1 MCGGA
6 IISDELLPPINGR
19 RKLTT
24 NDLWAEL
31 DTLSEFWG
39 FKPSTKADAGVDDDD
54 EDNKNKVDTPQ
65 KNKQSKKVVIGGNDK
80 GCGNG
85 NQRVR
90 KNKYRGIRQRP
101 WGKWAAEIRDP
112 QKGVRV
118 WLGTFNTAE
127 EAAMAYDEAAK
138 RIRGDKA
145 KLNFPP
151 HNHHSPPTPPQQ
163 DQQPLAKKRCT
174 AIPDQHQ
181 QPIYQETTP
190 TTTID
195 PPMGQ
200 IPPPI
205 AMDYPV
211 FLSHQPPPTT
221 SYYPTMPY
229 GEIQDQ
235 FTSLESF
242 LGLDPEIS
250 SSSTTTTTTSL
261 TTTSTAASTSN
272 PFVAE
277 SDPVD
282 LWMMNDLLPVPEQQQ
297 ENQDLLF

>member
-1 MCGGA
+1 MV
-6 IISDELLPPINGR
+6 
-19 RKLTT
+19 
-24 NDLWAEL
+24 
-31 DTLSEFWG
+31 G
-39 FKPSTKADAGVDDDD
+39 FET
-54 EDNKNKVDTPQ
+54 
-65 KNKQSKKVVIGGNDK
+65 VVIGGNEK
-80 GCGNG
+80 GGGNG

-90 KNKYRGIRQRP
+90 KSKYRGIRQRP

-151 HNHHSPPTPPQQ
+151 HHHSPPPPPPPPTQQ
-163 DQQPLAKKRCT
+163 DQPLAKKRCT
-174 AIPDQHQ
+174 AIPDHPQHQQQQ
-181 QPIYQETTP
+181 QPIYQETTN
-190 TTTID
+190 ID

-205 AMDYPV
+205 SMDYPV
-211 FLSHQPPPTT
+211 FLSQQPLPPPPPPTT
-221 SYYPTMPY
+221 SYYPTMSY
-229 GEIQDQ
+229 EDQ
-235 FTSLESF
+235 FSRLESF
-242 LGLDPEIS
+242 LGLDHEISLS
-250 SSSTTTTTTSL
+250 SSSTTTTTA
-261 TTTSTAASTSN
+261 STAASTSN
-272 PFVAE
+272 PFVAEIQE

-282 LWMMNDLLPVPEQQQ
+282 LWMMNDLLPVNQQHQ

>member
-1 MCGGA
+1 M
-6 IISDELLPPINGR
+6 IFLIWEEIEKSVVYVFLV
-19 RKLTT
+19 
-24 NDLWAEL
+24 
-31 DTLSEFWG
+31 G
-39 FKPSTKADAGVDDDD
+39 FET
-54 EDNKNKVDTPQ
+54 
-65 KNKQSKKVVIGGNDK
+65 VVIGGNEK
-80 GCGNG
+80 GGGNGNGNG

-151 HNHHSPPTPPQQ
+151 HHHHSPPPPPPPPPPPTQQ
-163 DQQPLAKKRCT
+163 DQPLAKKRCT
-174 AIPDQHQ
+174 AIPDHPQQ
-181 QPIYQETTP
+181 QPIYQETTN
-190 TTTID
+190 ID

-200 IPPPI
+200 IPPPPI
-205 AMDYPV
+205 SMDYPV
-211 FLSHQPPPTT
+211 FLSHQPPPPPPPPPTT
-221 SYYPTMPY
+221 SYYPTMSY
-229 GEIQDQ
+229 EDQ
-235 FTSLESF
+235 FSRLESF
-242 LGLDPEIS
+242 LGLDHEISLS
-250 SSSTTTTTTSL
+250 SSSTTTTT

-277 SDPVD
+277 IQESDPVD
-282 LWMMNDLLPVPEQQQ
+282 LWMMNHLLPVNQQHH